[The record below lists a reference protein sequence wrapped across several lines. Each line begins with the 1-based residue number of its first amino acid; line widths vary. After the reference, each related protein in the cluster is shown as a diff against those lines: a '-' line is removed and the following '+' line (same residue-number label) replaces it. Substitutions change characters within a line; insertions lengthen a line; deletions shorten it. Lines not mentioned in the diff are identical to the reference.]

1 METCFMLCE
10 SLAYFASLDIVI
22 YLLVPAVF
30 AFLLGKAFYFFK

>member
-1 METCFMLCE
+1 METCFVICE
-10 SLAYFASLDIVI
+10 TLVYLASLDIAI